1 MRGGRRNRFRR
12 AALKEPALPKPK
24 ARKKPA
30 PPKPATR
37 KKPALPKPV
46 ARKKPAPPKPIARKR
61 PTVTKKKAAPK
72 RATPKRATPKKAVPK
87 AIRSRG
93 EPKLPL
99 PTPKPAPVVR
109 AKPKPKPAPVVRA
122 KPKPPPPPPPK
133 PVVRAKPAP
142 VVGAK
147 PKPVVRAK
155 PAPVVRAKPKPKP
168 KPKPVAKAKPKAK
181 PKAKRATPKAT
192 RGRGE
197 PNIPLPPISLPKPK
211 PKPKPVAKAKPKP
224 KPKPV
229 AKAKPKPPPPPDVR
243 IDTEFLFGGRE
254 PLDITPQ
261 LEAALSLPKPKP
273 KPKPAPTKG
282 KVTRGPRLEAPPPPP
297 RIRITEETPKIE
309 DAAKRILPPP
319 PPGDRFEA
327 EAVRKIIEDLPA
339 RVTKQLPPSPPVRV
353 TSEAPKVAAPDKAKI
368 QKVLKDLEKK
378 VLSPDFRTPTRDEIA
393 EAVTKATGGRYTP
406 PTSKVAEPPPPKAEP
421 VVPSKGTKLF
431 GKEIDP
437 NASELDK
444 LKKRYNIL
452 KDERFITDPGPEY
465 FQGLKKLEEQIMALD
480 PNFVGEFSSS
490 RTISEP
496 TKVDIPGA
504 GQVTLPT
511 KPSLPEGVPSGG
523 RFYDHPVTGDPMYQ
537 PPMPKR
543 SEGGFGIQAFPRPIN
558 LRTGKQD
565 DTRLPSSPTPTPR
578 PVEPVFETTPTPAPT
593 PAPAPAPT
601 PAPTPAPAP
610 TPTPTPAPAPP
621 APPSAAELNAARQA
635 FLQAMDPLQGVRE
648 TYVPTNILG
657 QSFDPGVREDYA
669 RRMMQAGANVQ
680 QGGSPT
686 FQVPTSAVP
695 QVQFGGYGAP
705 VPMAPLAPYA
715 GLGGP
720 LPPPPPPQLASGAVV
735 NPGTGEV
742 EPIGYV
748 PPSIIQGP
756 IT

>member
-37 KKPALPKPV
+37 KKPAPPKPV
-46 ARKKPAPPKPIARKR
+46 ARKKP
-61 PTVTKKKAAPK
+61 TVAKKKAAPK

-99 PTPKPAPVVR
+99 PTLKPAPVVK
-109 AKPKPKPAPVVRA
+109 AKPKPKPEPVVRA

-133 PVVRAKPAP
+133 PVV
-142 VVGAK
+142 
-147 PKPVVRAK
+147 
-155 PAPVVRAKPKPKP
+155 
-168 KPKPVAKAKPKAK
+168 KAKPKAK

-229 AKAKPKPPPPPDVR
+229 AKAKPKP
-243 IDTEFLFGGRE
+243 
-254 PLDITPQ
+254 
-261 LEAALSLPKPKP
+261 
-273 KPKPAPTKG
+273 APTKG
-282 KVTRGPRLEAPPPPP
+282 KLTRGPGSEAPPPPP
-297 RIRITEETPKIE
+297 RIRITEEAPKIE

-339 RVTKQLPPSPPVRV
+339 RVTRQLPPSPPVRV
-353 TSEAPKVAAPDKAKI
+353 TSEVPKVAAPDKAKI
-368 QKVLKDLEKK
+368 QEVLKDLEKK
-378 VLSPDFRTPTRDEIA
+378 VLSSEFKTPTPDEIA

-406 PTSKVAEPPPPKAEP
+406 PATKVAEPPPPKAEP
-421 VVPSKGTKLF
+421 VVPEFPVPG
-431 GKEIDP
+431 DP
-437 NASELDK
+437 DFK
-444 LKKRYNIL
+444 
-452 KDERFITDPGPEY
+452 ITSPGGP
-465 FQGLKKLEEQIMALD
+465 G
-480 PNFVGEFSSS
+480 S
-490 RTISEP
+490 
-496 TKVDIPGA
+496 GA

-511 KPSLPEGVPSGG
+511 KPSLPKGVAPGG
-523 RFYDHPVTGDPMYQ
+523 RFYDDPITGDPMYQ
-537 PPMPKR
+537 PPMP
-543 SEGGFGIQAFPRPIN
+543 GNGIRAQVLPPPIN
-558 LRTGKQD
+558 LRTGKPVD
-565 DTRLPSSPTPTPR
+565 ISISLPSSPTPTPR
-578 PVEPVFETTPTPAPT
+578 PVEPVLETTPAPTPT

-601 PAPTPAPAP
+601 PT
-610 TPTPTPAPAPP
+610 PAPP

-648 TYVPTNILG
+648 RYVPTNILG

-705 VPMAPLAPYA
+705 APMAPLAPYA
-715 GLGGP
+715 GLGSP

-742 EPIGYV
+742 EPVGIA
-748 PPSIIQGP
+748 PPPRIPGI
-756 IT
+756 

>member
-1 MRGGRRNRFRR
+1 MRGGRRNRSRR

-30 PPKPATR
+30 PSKPAAR

-46 ARKKPAPPKPIARKR
+46 ARKKQ
-61 PTVTKKKAAPK
+61 T
-72 RATPKRATPKKAVPK
+72 
-87 AIRSRG
+87 
-93 EPKLPL
+93 
-99 PTPKPAPVVR
+99 
-109 AKPKPKPAPVVRA
+109 
-122 KPKPPPPPPPK
+122 
-133 PVVRAKPAP
+133 
-142 VVGAK
+142 
-147 PKPVVRAK
+147 
-155 PAPVVRAKPKPKP
+155 
-168 KPKPVAKAKPKAK
+168 VAKK
-181 PKAKRATPKAT
+181 
-192 RGRGE
+192 
-197 PNIPLPPISLPKPK
+197 
-211 PKPKPVAKAKPKP
+211 KAKPKP
-224 KPKPV
+224 SPS
-229 AKAKPKPPPPPDVR
+229 PDVR

-254 PLDITPQ
+254 PLGITPQ

-273 KPKPAPTKG
+273 KPKPVAKAKPKPAPTKG
-282 KVTRGPRLEAPPPPP
+282 KLTRGPGSEAPPPPP
-297 RIRITEETPKIE
+297 RIRITEEKPK
-309 DAAKRILPPP
+309 
-319 PPGDRFEA
+319 
-327 EAVRKIIEDLPA
+327 
-339 RVTKQLPPSPPVRV
+339 PPVADL
-353 TSEAPKVAAPDKAKI
+353 SELPIRD
-368 QKVLKDLEKK
+368 QKELNAVLKDLKNR
-378 VLSPDFRTPTRDEIA
+378 VISPDFRTPTRDEIA
-393 EAVTKATGGRYTP
+393 EAVTKATGGRFTP
-406 PTSKVAEPPPPKAEP
+406 PTTKVAEPPPPKAEP

-431 GKEIDP
+431 GKLEIDP

-511 KPSLPEGVPSGG
+511 KPSLPKGVAPGG
-523 RFYDHPVTGDPMYQ
+523 KFYDDPITGDPMYQ
-537 PPMPKR
+537 PPMP
-543 SEGGFGIQAFPRPIN
+543 GNGIRAQVLPPPIN
-558 LRTGKQD
+558 LRTGKPVD
-565 DTRLPSSPTPTPR
+565 ISISLPSSPTPTPR
-578 PVEPVFETTPTPAPT
+578 PVEPVLETTPA
-593 PAPAPAPT
+593 
-601 PAPTPAPAP
+601 
-610 TPTPTPAPAPP
+610 PTPTPAPAPGAGQVTLPKFPVPGDPDFKITNMPVSGPGPGPTDSKLEPTPVVPTPTP
-621 APPSAAELNAARQA
+621 APPPQFVN
-635 FLQAMDPLQGVRE
+635 MDPLRGVRE
-648 TYVPTNILG
+648 RYVPTNILG

-680 QGGSPT
+680 QGGAPT